1 MKYSS
6 DSIGMSHNSS
16 GNGDGSRSSGSSSR
30 TDDEAKDNYTYV
42 KMYKPRNVLSSM
54 IPHNGFLPAAFLL
67 PQQLPYVY
75 HVGRLDYESE
85 GLLLWT
91 NNPAFSR
98 RLTSPKVG
106 ISKTYHVLIED
117 KNWPWRRTRFTEQ
130 ALDLLITKGIA
141 IGDEHR
147 RGLAKFDPASSI
159 LDQTPCGRYW
169 ISVILREGRK
179 REIRR
184 VFDKLNFRVLLLRRV
199 AIGEGPLAVSLWPSS
214 DSSSNHMGYKITTA
228 MEELNRLGGPELRNP
243 DRRKNYPVPQLKPT
257 VRFLLE
263 QSPPQPDE
271 ALPVPPESSLASAD
285 SEKSASLKKVQDESG
300 AVAFTCQECEGVSQV
315 FPSTHPE
322 LRAGEVAFLSSG
334 EVTALS

>member
-16 GNGDGSRSSGSSSR
+16 GNGDSSRSSGSSSSR
-30 TDDEAKDNYTYV
+30 PDDYLYVKDNYIYV

-141 IGDEHR
+141 IGETCGRSFAGQHHVACGPLFVGSLLTRRLVAHVPLMSNGCTGHR
-147 RGLAKFDPASSI
+147 R
-159 LDQTPCGRYW
+159 
-169 ISVILREGRK
+169 V
-179 REIRR
+179 
-184 VFDKLNFRVLLLRRV
+184 
-199 AIGEGPLAVSLWPSS
+199 
-214 DSSSNHMGYKITTA
+214 M
-228 MEELNRLGGPELRNP
+228 
-243 DRRKNYPVPQLKPT
+243 
-257 VRFLLE
+257 
-263 QSPPQPDE
+263 
-271 ALPVPPESSLASAD
+271 
-285 SEKSASLKKVQDESG
+285 
-300 AVAFTCQECEGVSQV
+300 
-315 FPSTHPE
+315 
-322 LRAGEVAFLSSG
+322 
-334 EVTALS
+334 